1 MTTLNQEDYKNV
13 LKYYNKNIPSDKS
26 KLKSIAEDIIASKL
40 CNCIKKINKNY
51 SEQPKSIGI
60 CKNSVLKKKNLSV
73 YKFKCAKKKAY
84 LVGKTRSKKLL
95 KNGII
100 PSGKRTRK
108 KN

>member
-1 MTTLNQEDYKNV
+1 MKITKHRTKARSWLIK
-13 LKYYNKNIPSDKS
+13 
-26 KLKSIAEDIIASKL
+26 DIFNFS
-40 CNCIKKINKNY
+40 KINQKY
-51 SEQPKSIGI
+51 TEQPKSIGI

-95 KNGII
+95 KTGNI

-108 KN
+108 NN